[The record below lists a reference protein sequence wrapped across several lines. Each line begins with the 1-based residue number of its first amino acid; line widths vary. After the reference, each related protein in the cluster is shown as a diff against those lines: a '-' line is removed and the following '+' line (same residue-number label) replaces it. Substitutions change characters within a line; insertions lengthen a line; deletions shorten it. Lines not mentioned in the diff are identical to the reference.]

1 MVDLSIVTSMLVTI
15 PHDPLAEVPCRSW
28 QGERDKKTSG
38 MSPHR
43 TGAHKLPKWP
53 DHSPGNVT
61 HVWCFKAPF
70 SMAKSTKN
78 NMLRTLDAESRSVL
92 SAYVNFHRWGPHFQ
106 SSFKDE
112 SHLWLIRPLGTPLCN
127 LRSKHSRDGRNGW
140 NHGISTWSHTVNLD
154 AGHCQT
160 STCIACSEVL

>member
-1 MVDLSIVTSMLVTI
+1 M
-15 PHDPLAEVPCRSW
+15 
-28 QGERDKKTSG
+28 
-38 MSPHR
+38 
-43 TGAHKLPKWP
+43 LPKWP

-92 SAYVNFHRWGPHFQ
+92 SAYVNFHLWGPHVQ

-127 LRSKHSRDGRNGW
+127 LRSNVGMGEMAEILLVLETMEYPHDHSELRCRTLSDIHMYNMFRSP
-140 NHGISTWSHTVNLD
+140 IDLTDL
-154 AGHCQT
+154 
-160 STCIACSEVL
+160 